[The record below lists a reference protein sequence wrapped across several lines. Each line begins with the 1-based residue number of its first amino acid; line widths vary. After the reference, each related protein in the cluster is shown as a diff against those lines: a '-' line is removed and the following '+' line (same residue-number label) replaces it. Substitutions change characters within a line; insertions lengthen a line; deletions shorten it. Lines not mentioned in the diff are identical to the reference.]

1 MRRLAGILI
10 LSMGVALAPPAGAA
24 EFRLQQATPLLHER
38 ILHLNTVLDL
48 KLSPRAE
55 EALHKGIPLEIVAE
69 VNVVQHRW
77 WWTNKVVSDWD
88 VRRRLLFHALSR
100 QYVVTSVYPSA
111 APQSF
116 GSLDQALIQLGRLDD
131 VKLQLT
137 SRKQFY
143 PDTRYL
149 VTLRARLD
157 IEALPALMRPL
168 AYVTPSWR
176 LSTGWH
182 QWPVQP

>member
-1 MRRLAGILI
+1 MRRRAALLLGMSTVLA
-10 LSMGVALAPPAGAA
+10 APATHA
-24 EFRLQQATPLLHER
+24 EFKVQQATPFLHER
-38 ILHLNTVLDL
+38 ILHLNTLLDL

-55 EALHKGIPLEIVAE
+55 EALHKGIPLEIE
-69 VNVVQHRW
+69 VEVRVVQHRW
-77 WWTNKVVSDWD
+77 WWADRVVSDWN

-100 QYVVTSVYPSA
+100 QYVVTRLYPPA

-116 GSLDQALIQLGRLDD
+116 GALDQALLHLGRLDD

-137 SRKQFY
+137 ARKQFF
-143 PDTRYL
+143 PDARYL
-149 VTLRARLD
+149 VELRARLD

-176 LSTGWH
+176 LGTGWH